1 MEDNYLMVK
10 EKLKKYGQE
19 HLLNF
24 YNKLDEG
31 KQEQFLED
39 ILNIDFEEI
48 KSLYNNIQNDSKNAE
63 DKIEAIGYV
72 NKEKI
77 SLDEQKHYM
86 EIGEKVIKQGQ
97 YAVVTMAGGQRN

>member
-1 MEDNYLMVK
+1 MEEKYLNVLA
-10 EKLKKYGQE
+10 KLKEYGQE

-24 YNKLDEG
+24 YNRLDER
-31 KQEQFLED
+31 KQEEFLED

-48 KSLYNNIQNDSKNAE
+48 KNLYNNIQNDSKNVE
-63 DKIEAIGYV
+63 DKIESIGYV
-72 NKEKI
+72 NKEKL

>member
-24 YNKLDEG
+24 YNRLDER
-31 KQEQFLED
+31 KQKQFLKD
-39 ILNIDFEEI
+39 ILKIDFEEI
-48 KSLYNNIQNDSKNAE
+48 KNLYNNIQKDSKNVE
-63 DKIEAIGYV
+63 NKIEPIGYV
-72 NKEKI
+72 NKEKL
-77 SLDEQKHYM
+77 SLDEQEHYM